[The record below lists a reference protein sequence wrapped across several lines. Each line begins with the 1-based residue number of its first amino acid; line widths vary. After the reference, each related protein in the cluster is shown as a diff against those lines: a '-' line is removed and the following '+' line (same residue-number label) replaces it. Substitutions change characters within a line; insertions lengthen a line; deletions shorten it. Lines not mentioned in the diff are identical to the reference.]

1 MRNMTAHSL
10 QKPTSKKP
18 SKITDAQV
26 FGLVLGS
33 VVEQLRRQREWTQEE
48 LAHTVGIS
56 QPTLSKIEAGKL
68 QPDAFLYGKLA
79 AAFGLSV
86 HELDDDVNQAISAT
100 KRAAEAVAD
109 RKQSPDDVFSTVGAL
124 ALVGLIGFAVA
135 ALLGGQRAG
144 SKKKG

>member
-1 MRNMTAHSL
+1 MRNMSGHSL
-10 QKPTSKKP
+10 QRPTPRKPA
-18 SKITDAQV
+18 KITDEQV
-26 FGLVLGS
+26 FALVLGS

-56 QPTLSKIEAGKL
+56 QPTLSKIEAGRL

-86 HELDDDVNQAISAT
+86 HELDDDVNQAIGAT
-100 KRAAEAVAD
+100 KRAAEAVAG
-109 RKQSPDDVFSTVGAL
+109 RKQSSDDVFSTVGAL

-135 ALLGGQRAG
+135 ALLAGQRAG